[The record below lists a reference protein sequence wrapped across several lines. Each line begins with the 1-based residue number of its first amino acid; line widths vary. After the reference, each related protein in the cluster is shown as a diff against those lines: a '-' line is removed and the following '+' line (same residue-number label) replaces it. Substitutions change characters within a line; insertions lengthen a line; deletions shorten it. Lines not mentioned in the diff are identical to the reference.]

1 MVKIIKV
8 TREMA
13 MSRLADVPEDK
24 RFWYADG
31 RTLKNLAELE
41 IALTK
46 MSDETFCYHSNEMK
60 SDFSN
65 WVRDVIGDEKL
76 KRDLKRSA
84 NRLEA
89 AKSVAERIAW
99 LKSKL

>member
-1 MVKIIKV
+1 MAKIIKV

-13 MSRLADVPEDK
+13 MARLADAPQDK
-24 RFWYADG
+24 RFWCADG
-31 RTLKNLAELE
+31 RTLKNLVELE
-41 IALTK
+41 VALSE
-46 MSDETFCYHSNEMK
+46 MSDETFRYHSNETK

-76 KRDLKRSA
+76 ASDLKRSA

-89 AKSVAERIAW
+89 KKSVAERIAW